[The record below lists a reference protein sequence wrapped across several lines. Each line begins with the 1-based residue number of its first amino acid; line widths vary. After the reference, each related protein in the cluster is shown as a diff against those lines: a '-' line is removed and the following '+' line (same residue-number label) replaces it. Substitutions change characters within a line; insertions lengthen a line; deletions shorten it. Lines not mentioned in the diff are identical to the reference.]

1 MAAVLRCYDVSRQ
14 SVCSFRFRDKRATQ
28 LVYIAVA
35 AIFLSRSYASTT
47 SVKWPDRT
55 SSWLITVE
63 SYVYI
68 YIYMYILQKEA
79 EHGGNDRGLQSWRK
93 RKRSDWA
100 RKRERENGSWTL
112 CREKGEKGV
121 GEAEAEPEEMTER
134 DALWDT
140 ESSNKAGPI
149 TDYRPFP
156 FPIDLHSNRCYT
168 LSSRILMDYQ
178 FESSRELQSSTH
190 SLSTQNRL
198 LSNPPISTVS
208 SIS

>member
-1 MAAVLRCYDVSRQ
+1 MLRRVASVCLFLSISRQ
-14 SVCSFRFRDKRATQ
+14 TRNTVGLHHGSRNILESFVRIYHFSEVARQDKF
-28 LVYIAVA
+28 LVNYCRVLCIH
-35 AIFLSRSYASTT
+35 IHL
-47 SVKWPDRT
+47 
-55 SSWLITVE
+55 
-63 SYVYI
+63 YV
-68 YIYMYILQKEA
+68 YILQKEA

-93 RKRSDWA
+93 RKRSDSA

>member
-68 YIYMYILQKEA
+68 YIYMYIFYRRRPNTEETTEVCKVEGRGNEVTRRERGKERMGAGLCA
-79 EHGGNDRGLQSWRK
+79 ERK
-93 RKRSDWA
+93 G
-100 RKRERENGSWTL
+100 KRE
-112 CREKGEKGV
+112 
-121 GEAEAEPEEMTER
+121 
-134 DALWDT
+134 
-140 ESSNKAGPI
+140 
-149 TDYRPFP
+149 
-156 FPIDLHSNRCYT
+156 
-168 LSSRILMDYQ
+168 
-178 FESSRELQSSTH
+178 
-190 SLSTQNRL
+190 
-198 LSNPPISTVS
+198 
-208 SIS
+208 